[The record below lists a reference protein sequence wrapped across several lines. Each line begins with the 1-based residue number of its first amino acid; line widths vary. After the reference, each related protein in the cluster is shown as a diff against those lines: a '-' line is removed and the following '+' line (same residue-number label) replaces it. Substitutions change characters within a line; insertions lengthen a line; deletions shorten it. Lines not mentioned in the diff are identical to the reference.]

1 MILSLKNIGFV
12 VVAVV
17 FMVCSCNSYSNDSA
31 VVARIGSHVLYESDI
46 ENLVPT
52 GTSRR
57 DSIAMLQQ
65 YINTWA
71 LKYLLIT
78 KAEKEIPNIKN
89 EINKEVEDYRNSLI
103 AYKFERLY
111 INQRL
116 DTVVTESESNQYYT
130 ENKDDLILKNP
141 VVKSRVIKISS
152 SSPNIARIR
161 SMYRAE
167 DISGVEELEQICY
180 NSADKYQNFNNQW
193 VDISLVMRELPANN
207 INFKEYFKIR
217 NYIELQDSLYSY
229 LAFFYEIIPANSL
242 APVEFYQK
250 RIAEAIIG
258 KRKQELMSK
267 LEKDLITEAMEN
279 NTIATTIHQ
288 EVNRP

>member
-1 MILSLKNIGFV
+1 MIFSLKNTGFV
-12 VVAVV
+12 VAIV
-17 FMVCSCNSYSNDSA
+17 FMVFSCNSYSNNSA
-31 VVARIGSHVLYESDI
+31 VVARIGNHLLYESDI
-46 ENLVPT
+46 ENLVPI
-52 GTSRR
+52 GTSHS
-57 DSIAMLQQ
+57 DSIAMLQK

-78 KAEKEIPNIKN
+78 KAEKEMPNIKN
-89 EINKEVEDYRNSLI
+89 EISKEVEDYKNSLI

-116 DTVVTESESNQYYT
+116 DTVVNETESYQYYT
-130 ENKDDLILKNP
+130 ENRSDLVLKNP
-141 VVKSRVIKISS
+141 VVKSRVIKISP
-152 SSPNIARIR
+152 SSPNLARIR

-167 DISGVEELEQICY
+167 DISSIEELEQICY

-193 VDISLVMRELPANN
+193 VDISLVTRELPANN
-207 INFKEYFKIR
+207 INFKEYFKLR

-229 LAFFYEIIPANSL
+229 LAFFYEIIPADGI
-242 APVEFYQK
+242 APLEFYQR

-267 LEKDLITEAMEN
+267 LEKDLITEAIEN
-279 NTIATTIHQ
+279 NIIVTTINQ
-288 EVNRP
+288 EANRP